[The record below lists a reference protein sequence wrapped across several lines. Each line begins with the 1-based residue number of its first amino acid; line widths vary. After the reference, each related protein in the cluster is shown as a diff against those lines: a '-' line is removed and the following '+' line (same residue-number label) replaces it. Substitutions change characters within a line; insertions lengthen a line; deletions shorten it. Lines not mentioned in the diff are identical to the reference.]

1 MLEVKAISVTQLARR
16 IRNLLEIQIGEI
28 WVEGEVSNLRKQ
40 GSGHWYFS
48 LKDQS
53 SQISCAMFG
62 ARRRAG
68 HEVIEDGAKVQI
80 FGEASF
86 YEARGSTQLIVK
98 KAQAVGVG
106 DLQARFEDL
115 KKKLDREGCFHRKEK
130 VRCQVFQRWSA
141 LLLRQL
147 EQLYKI

>member
-53 SQISCAMFG
+53 AQISCAMFG

-68 HEVIEDGAKVQI
+68 HGVIEDGAKVQI

-86 YEARGSTQLIVK
+86 YEARGSTQ
-98 KAQAVGVG
+98 
-106 DLQARFEDL
+106 
-115 KKKLDREGCFHRKEK
+115 
-130 VRCQVFQRWSA
+130 
-141 LLLRQL
+141 
-147 EQLYKI
+147 